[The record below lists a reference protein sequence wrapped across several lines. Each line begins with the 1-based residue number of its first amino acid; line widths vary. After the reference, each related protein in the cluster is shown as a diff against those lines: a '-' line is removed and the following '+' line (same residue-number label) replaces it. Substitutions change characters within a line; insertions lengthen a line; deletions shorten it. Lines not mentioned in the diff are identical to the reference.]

1 MSKKQDEQSAIP
13 QSLLNEI
20 NKLSPEKQDAIR
32 FLIQNIDIVEQR
44 SEKDPTFDC
53 HLKEILE
60 KAKSDGDYIF
70 QALLLYKMIK
80 NQSPE
85 PDDKEK

>member
-1 MSKKQDEQSAIP
+1 M
-13 QSLLNEI
+13 
-20 NKLSPEKQDAIR
+20 
-32 FLIQNIDIVEQR
+32 

-53 HLKEILE
+53 HFKEILE
-60 KAKSDGDYIF
+60 KAESDGDYIF